1 MKGNN
6 IFTQFFGILSYYFLN
21 ILFCFIM
28 EEYFN
33 SEKHADYL
41 KNNPGSGLLRIQVYT
56 ANQAF
61 PLEDVEVKVYKEIDG
76 KRVVFFNGVTDSSGI
91 IDNINL
97 PTKEVKKE
105 VESDSDIMST
115 DYIIEAKYPKTG
127 VAQDYIVSIYDDLKV
142 IQPIKFASVSGG
154 INE

>member
-1 MKGNN
+1 
-6 IFTQFFGILSYYFLN
+6 
-21 ILFCFIM
+21 M

-33 SEKHADYL
+33 SEKNVDYL

-105 VESDSDIMST
+105 VESASDIMST

>member
-105 VESDSDIMST
+105 VESASDIMST
-115 DYIIEAKYPKTG
+115 DYIIEAKYPKNG

>member
-1 MKGNN
+1 
-6 IFTQFFGILSYYFLN
+6 
-21 ILFCFIM
+21 M

-41 KNNPGSGLLRIQVYT
+41 KNNPGSGLLRIQVY
-56 ANQAF
+56 QAF

-105 VESDSDIMST
+105 VESASDIMST

>member
-76 KRVVFFNGVTDSSGI
+76 KRVIFFNGVTDSSGI

-105 VESDSDIMST
+105 VESASDIMST

>member
-1 MKGNN
+1 
-6 IFTQFFGILSYYFLN
+6 
-21 ILFCFIM
+21 M

-61 PLEDVEVKVYKEIDG
+61 PLEDVEVKVFKEIDG

-105 VESDSDIMST
+105 VESASDIMST

>member
-1 MKGNN
+1 
-6 IFTQFFGILSYYFLN
+6 
-21 ILFCFIM
+21 M

-56 ANQAF
+56 VNQAF

-105 VESDSDIMST
+105 VESASDIMST